1 MENVYYLDN
10 GAATRLDEQVL
21 EVMKP
26 LYFDRYSVA
35 TSEFGYSLGVEAK
48 EALDEA
54 LHLFL
59 RTAMEMGTLDEILQE
74 AGYGFRDGI
83 WVEPALVT
91 VERRLTAVGA

>member
-1 MENVYYLDN
+1 VNPVPPMPSPEYTAEIRKEGDQFIAHAVPLD
-10 GAATRLDEQVL
+10 
-21 EVMKP
+21 VMSSGLTP
-26 LYFDRYSVA
+26 
-35 TSEFGYSLGVEAK
+35 EEAK

-74 AGYGFRDGI
+74 AGYEFRDGI

-91 VERRLTAVGA
+91 VERRSTAVGA